1 MSNNS
6 HNTVFPLE
14 ENDLKKRL
22 ASWEIDLRQVSIREL
37 NRLVDELASQYG
49 VEFLRF
55 EFGIPGLIPS
65 QIGPEEEIRILK
77 EEPSVL
83 GTYPPFDGVPRL
95 KKATAEFVKNFLNI
109 QVDAKCCVPTVG
121 AMHSGFICQS
131 ISGRIRPESDT
142 ILYLDPGFPVNKL
155 QTKFLGL
162 VEASIDLY
170 DYRGE
175 KLIDEIERRFASG
188 KIGGLLWSSPNNPSW
203 VCLKEEELKGMGQLL
218 TQYDVI
224 GIEDAAYLGMDYRQD
239 FSVPGKPPFVPTIA
253 SYTENYFIIISSS
266 KIFSYAGQR

>member
-1 MSNNS
+1 ASFIQERTISLLKDSGHTLNYSPFKMSINL
-6 HNTVFPLE
+6 HNTIFPLE
-14 ENDLKKRL
+14 KNYLRQRL

-37 NRLVDELASQYG
+37 NRLVDELAIQYK

-55 EFGIPGLIPS
+55 EFGIPGLTPH

-77 EEPSVL
+77 DEPQVP

-109 QVDAKCCVPTVG
+109 EVDAKCCVPSVG
-121 AMHSGFICQS
+121 AMHGGFICQS
-131 ISGRIRPESDT
+131 IAGRLRPESNT

-162 VEASIDLY
+162 KKASIDLY

-175 KLIDEIERRFASG
+175 KLIDEIERR
-188 KIGGLLWSSPNNPSW
+188 
-203 VCLKEEELKGMGQLL
+203 
-218 TQYDVI
+218 
-224 GIEDAAYLGMDYRQD
+224 
-239 FSVPGKPPFVPTIA
+239 
-253 SYTENYFIIISSS
+253 
-266 KIFSYAGQR
+266 